1 MRCGSRGTCTGRR
14 CGKDGHARDGRR
26 GGSGKNGRWRTALPR
41 DRGEATAKGICG
53 SGIVDL
59 LAELFLHGWIDIRGI
74 LQPEK
79 SRWIVEKDGMLAVNY
94 APELYFYQSDIEEFI
109 RTKAAKA
116 YTMVAIM
123 PRESGI
129 ELSELEAI
137 LCGGRFL
144 ENTCPK
150 NPRSLSACI
159 RTWNGIGSS
168 MRAILPLEGAVCAL
182 LDRGVAK
189 RSGGD
194 PGENGVYPVRA
205 VVEDFLNTMVASTGT
220 SPYRS
225 GAVSYGEGETGTAP
239 RRRESSGCSETEI
252 RNLVTI
258 Q

>member
-1 MRCGSRGTCTGRR
+1 MRAMEGAVDRV
-14 CGKDGHARDGRR
+14 KMEDGELHCHVI
-26 GGSGKNGRWRTALPR
+26 
-41 DRGEATAKGICG
+41 GEATAKGICG

-109 RTKAAKA
+109 RTKAAA

-123 PRESGI
+123 LRESGI
-129 ELSELEAI
+129 ELSELEGFYVAA
-137 LCGGRFL
+137 LL

-168 MRAILPLEGAVCAL
+168 MRAILPWKVRYVHCWIAVWQKKW
-182 LDRGVAK
+182 R
-189 RSGGD
+189 RSW
-194 PGENGVYPVRA
+194 RKWCI
-205 VVEDFLNTMVASTGT
+205 
-220 SPYRS
+220 
-225 GAVSYGEGETGTAP
+225 
-239 RRRESSGCSETEI
+239 SSSQ
-252 RNLVTI
+252 R
-258 Q
+258 